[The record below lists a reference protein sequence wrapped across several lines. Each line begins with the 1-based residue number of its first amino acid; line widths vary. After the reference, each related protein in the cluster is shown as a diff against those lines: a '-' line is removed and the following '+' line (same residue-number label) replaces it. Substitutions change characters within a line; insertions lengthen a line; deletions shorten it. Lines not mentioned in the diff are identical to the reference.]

1 MQTSQEPWYCKN
13 CIKQILP
20 FSELSD
26 SQLSRATIENL
37 ISSPKKI
44 IWDNNLV
51 SLNDQYE
58 TAIKNDS
65 FTPNEFYGNLKTIS
79 PTYNLYIHMNISSIQ
94 YHINDLRDLVESWLN
109 KPKIIGITECRLRKN
124 RKVLSNVDLND
135 YSFEFTTT
143 KSTKGETLI
152 YIQND
157 LRYNISK
164 DLNLYRGK
172 ELESTFIEIIKPNV
186 RNKNKI
192 IGCN

>member
-58 TAIKNDS
+58 TEIKNDS

-143 KSTKGETLI
+143 KSTKGGTLI

>member
-109 KPKIIGITECRLRKN
+109 KPKIIGITECRPRKN

-143 KSTKGETLI
+143 KSTKGGTLI

-164 DLNLYRGK
+164 DLNLYKGK

>member
-26 SQLSRATIENL
+26 SQLSRVTIENL

-65 FTPNEFYGNLKTIS
+65 FTPNEFYRNLKTIS

-143 KSTKGETLI
+143 KSTKGGTLI

>member
-26 SQLSRATIENL
+26 SQLSRVTIKNL

-143 KSTKGETLI
+143 KSTKGGTLI

>member
-26 SQLSRATIENL
+26 SQLSRVTIENL

-143 KSTKGETLI
+143 KSTKGGTLI

>member
-79 PTYNLYIHMNISSIQ
+79 PTYNLYIHMNISLIQ

-143 KSTKGETLI
+143 KSTKGGTLI

>member
-20 FSELSD
+20 FPELSD

-79 PTYNLYIHMNISSIQ
+79 PTYNLYIHMNISLIQ

-109 KPKIIGITECRLRKN
+109 KPKIIGITKCRLRKN

-143 KSTKGETLI
+143 KSTKGGTLI

>member
-79 PTYNLYIHMNISSIQ
+79 PTYNLYIHMNISLIQ
-94 YHINDLRDLVESWLN
+94 YHINDLRDLVEIWLN

-143 KSTKGETLI
+143 KSTKRGTLI

>member
-79 PTYNLYIHMNISSIQ
+79 PTYNLYIHMNISLIQ

-109 KPKIIGITECRLRKN
+109 KPTIIGITECRLRKN

-143 KSTKGETLI
+143 KSTKGGTLI

>member
-143 KSTKGETLI
+143 KSTKGGTLI
-152 YIQND
+152 HIQND
-157 LRYNISK
+157 LKYNISK
-164 DLNLYRGK
+164 GLNLYRGK